1 MDIVE
6 VSPAEKNPRERL
18 ICTGQKQ
25 IIINVYKDKVTQQ
38 LENPEMPKLSYRE
51 MIIEVSKTTGIGQL
65 MVQTTLAEYKKQ
77 GIVSSPDSKR
87 VKMTILDK
95 VDEFDKNAIR
105 QKIHSFWR
113 KREVP
118 TVNKMLIAINEDET
132 LPDLKRSSFH
142 KLLKD
147 LQFEFVKR
155 NRNSALLEREDLIS
169 WRRDY
174 LYKIKSYRVHN
185 RPIYYLDETWVNVG
199 ETHTRAWVDTTGA
212 SSRDAFLRG
221 LTTGQKEPSG
231 KSKRLIVLHIG
242 SSDGFVPG
250 GLLCFESKTNS
261 TDYHDEIN
269 GDTFYEWF
277 IKTLP
282 LLKTNAII
290 VMDNASYHSV
300 KKHKIPVRSWKK
312 QAIIDWLESKGEIV
326 EHSAVKHNLMKRVNK
341 IKKKYDQYVI
351 DKYAKDNNKI
361 ILRLPPYH
369 CELNP
374 MELAWSS
381 VKSYVRTHNN
391 TFKLKDVLELLKKGV
406 EHVTP
411 KIWKNFIEH
420 VKNVEDKF
428 WELERITDELMD
440 ELPED
445 VERHVLTIGSDDTC
459 SSDSD

>member
-1 MDIVE
+1 
-6 VSPAEKNPRERL
+6 
-18 ICTGQKQ
+18 
-25 IIINVYKDKVTQQ
+25 
-38 LENPEMPKLSYRE
+38 
-51 MIIEVSKTTGIGQL
+51 
-65 MVQTTLAEYKKQ
+65 
-77 GIVSSPDSKR
+77 
-87 VKMTILDK
+87 MTILDK

-118 TVNKMLIAINEDET
+118 TVKKMLIAINEDET

-142 KLLKD
+142 KLLRD
-147 LQFEFVKR
+147 LQFEFVKK

-169 WRRDY
+169 WRRGY
-174 LYKIKSYRVHN
+174 LYKIRSYRAQN
-185 RPIYYLDETWVNVG
+185 RPIYYLDETSVNAG
-199 ETHTRAWVDTTGA
+199 ETHSTVT

-231 KSKRLIVLHIG
+231 KGKRLIVLHIG

-250 GLLCFESKTNS
+250 GLLCFKSKTNS
-261 TDYHDEIN
+261 TDYHNEIN

-277 IKTLP
+277 VKTLP
-282 LLKTNAII
+282 LLKKNAII

-300 KKHKIPVRSWKK
+300 KKHKIPVRSWRK
-312 QAIIDWLESKGEIV
+312 QAIIDWLENKGEIV
-326 EHSAVKHNLMKRVNK
+326 EHSAVKNDLMERVNK

-351 DKYAKDNNKI
+351 DEYAKDNNKI

-374 MELAWSS
+374 IELAWSS
-381 VKSYVRTHNN
+381 VKSYVRMHNN

-411 KIWKNFIEH
+411 EMWKNCIEH
-420 VKNVEDKF
+420 VKNVEDKL
-428 WELERITDELMD
+428 WDLEHITDKLMD

-445 VERHVLTIGSDDTC
+445 GERHVLTIGPDD
-459 SSDSD
+459 SSCYDSD

>member
-1 MDIVE
+1 MDVVD
-6 VSPAEKNPRERL
+6 VSPAKKNPRGKL
-18 ICTGQKQ
+18 IGTGQKQ

-51 MIIEVSKTTGIGQL
+51 MIIEVSKTTGIGQRT
-65 MVQTTLAEYKKQ
+65 VQTTLSEYKKE
-77 GIVSSPDSKR
+77 GTVSSPNKKR

-118 TVNKMLIAINEDET
+118 TVNKMLIVINEDET

-147 LQFEFVKR
+147 LQFEFVKK

-169 WRRDY
+169 WRRGY
-174 LYKIKSYRVHN
+174 LYKIRSYRVQN
-185 RPIYYLDETWVNVG
+185 RPIYYLDETWVSAG
-199 ETHTRAWVDTTGA
+199 ETHSKAWVDTMVT

-221 LTTGQKEPSG
+221 LTTRQKEPSG
-231 KSKRLIVLHIG
+231 KGKRLIVLHIG

-261 TDYHDEIN
+261 TDYDDEMN

-277 IKTLP
+277 VKTLP
-282 LLKTNAII
+282 LLKKNDII

-312 QAIIDWLESKGEIV
+312 QAIIDWLENKGEIV
-326 EHSAVKHNLMKRVNK
+326 EHSTVKNDLMERVNK

-351 DKYAKDNNKI
+351 DEYAKDDNKI

-374 MELAWSS
+374 IELAWSS
-381 VKSYVRTHNN
+381 VKSYVPTHNN

-406 EHVTP
+406 
-411 KIWKNFIEH
+411 
-420 VKNVEDKF
+420 D
-428 WELERITDELMD
+428 M
-440 ELPED
+440 
-445 VERHVLTIGSDDTC
+445 
-459 SSDSD
+459 